1 MCADIENESDE
12 TMLFCASCGIAGVDD
27 IKLKKCTGCH
37 LIRYCSIKCQKDHRP
52 KHKRACRK
60 RAAEIRD
67 ELLFKQPESTHIG
80 DCPICMIP
88 LSLDMSKSTIHPCCS
103 KEICKGCL
111 YANLGRMKEGRLK
124 FTCPFCR
131 ETLVRSQEESE
142 KQRMKRVEMNDPVAL
157 REEGKAQQR
166 KGHYEK
172 AFEYYTKAAK
182 LGEKEAHFL
191 LSTLYLNGHGVE
203 KDRQKSTYHQEEAAI
218 GGHPGAR
225 YVLGQ
230 HESFFGNA
238 DRAVRHYVI
247 AATQGHDRAIN
258 ALTEMFKE
266 GYVEKDDLA
275 AALRAHKAAVDATKS
290 PQREAEE
297 EFQRARLARKLE
309 NTNLS

>member
-1 MCADIENESDE
+1 
-12 TMLFCASCGIAGVDD
+12 
-27 IKLKKCTGCH
+27 
-37 LIRYCSIKCQKDHRP
+37 
-52 KHKRACRK
+52 
-60 RAAEIRD
+60 
-67 ELLFKQPESTHIG
+67 
-80 DCPICMIP
+80 
-88 LSLDMSKSTIHPCCS
+88 
-103 KEICKGCL
+103 
-111 YANLGRMKEGRLK
+111 
-124 FTCPFCR
+124 
-131 ETLVRSQEESE
+131 
-142 KQRMKRVEMNDPVAL
+142 MKRVEMNDPVAL

-166 KGHYEK
+166 KGHYER

-238 DRAVRHYVI
+238 DRAVRHFVI